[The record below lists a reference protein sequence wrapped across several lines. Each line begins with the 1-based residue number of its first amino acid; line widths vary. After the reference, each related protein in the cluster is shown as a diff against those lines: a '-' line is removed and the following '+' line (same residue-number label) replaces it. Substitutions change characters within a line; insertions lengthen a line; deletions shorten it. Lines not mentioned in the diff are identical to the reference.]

1 MSRPRANTKY
11 DKISSQD
18 IEKAIIDIL
27 EDYVGEVRVQTNIA
41 SVKVAERAVQI
52 VRSKAPRRKGRRGGA
67 YARSWSVDKSTS
79 ASGYVT
85 ATVYSKAPHYRLTH
99 LLENGHAKVNGG
111 FVKGIEH
118 IRPAEQQAI
127 REFEAA
133 VKEAIRNG

>member
-1 MSRPRANTKY
+1 MARGKTKW

-27 EDYVGEVRVQTNIA
+27 QDYVGQVRADTNIA

-52 VRSKAPRRKGRRGGA
+52 VRAKAPRRKGRKSGA

-111 FVKGIEH
+111 WVKGREH

-127 REFEAA
+127 KEFEAA